1 MRADLKDNLEKE
13 SRVASG
19 LPHADAHEIK
29 REASVA
35 VSQVQSQR

>member
-1 MRADLKDNLEKE
+1 MRADLKDNLDKE

-19 LPHADAHEIK
+19 LPHADASEIK

-35 VSQVQSQR
+35 FSQI